1 MNEAASVFLR
11 ADIKR
16 KDGYHLASW
25 MQNRGVI
32 RYLNE
37 ERNIS
42 EELISLIERTPEGM
56 LSFHL
61 NQIGRVFLIC
71 NRKGDSL
78 GFIRLTPKSDTCC
91 EIVYVIGEEMLWG
104 RGYGKQALDL
114 ALEKAFF
121 EMRKETVVARIDKS
135 NKRSIRTAMHCGMS
149 LAKESEHMQLF
160 QITAREYF
168 EHTQI
173 DQ

>member
-16 KDGYHLASW
+16 KDGYQLATW
-25 MQNRGVI
+25 MRNWNVI

-37 ERNIS
+37 EKNIS
-42 EELISLIERTPEGM
+42 DELTLLMERTPEGM
-56 LSFHL
+56 LSYHL
-61 NQIGRVFLIC
+61 NQIGRFFLISI
-71 NRKGDSL
+71 RKGDSI
-78 GFIRLTPKSDTCC
+78 GFIRLTPRSDTCC
-91 EIVYVIGEEMLWG
+91 EIVYVIGEETLWG
-104 RGYGKQALDL
+104 RGYGRRALEL

-135 NKRSIRTAMHCGMS
+135 NIRSVRTATHCGMK
-149 LAKESEHMQLF
+149 LIREGENMHYY

-168 EHTQI
+168 EHRMPKR
-173 DQ
+173 